1 MTKLHFISLGCPK
14 NLVDSEVMLGHL
26 IDAGFV
32 LTDDPKKAETIV
44 VNTCAFIE
52 DAKKEAVDT
61 ILEMGRHKKSGHC
74 RLLVVAGCLP
84 QRYKKEVSEL
94 FPEVDIFIGAGEFP
108 KIAELISA
116 WERGRGVYVSR
127 PSYLY
132 DHLAPRF
139 HISPRHVAYLKIAE
153 GCFHPCSFCVIPK
166 IRGAYRSRR
175 IDSIVKE
182 ARGLIENG
190 ARELNLIA
198 QDTTAFGCDTGE
210 SLMVL
215 LERLALLKGPKW
227 VRLLYAYPEE
237 FPPGVIDIMRE
248 FSDICRYIDV
258 PIQHISDRILKS
270 MKRKSG
276 SRGIYKFLEKIRRDL
291 SGVSIR
297 TSLIVGYP
305 GETDKDFD
313 ELLDFVCEARFE
325 NLGVFVYSPEEGT
338 EAFRLKKSVPR
349 DTAEAR
355 RDEIMDVQRE
365 ISLGC
370 NQKFLGHTL
379 KILVEGSSSES
390 NILLQGRHEGQA
402 PEIDGV
408 VLIRE
413 GLAASGDFANVKITE
428 AREYDLV
435 GKIGG

>member
-26 IDAGFV
+26 IGAGFV
-32 LTDDPKKAETIV
+32 LTNDPADAETIV
-44 VNTCAFIE
+44 VNTCAFVE

-74 RLLVVAGCLP
+74 RLLIVAGCLP
-84 QRYKKEVSEL
+84 QRYKKDVSDL

-116 WERGRGVYVSR
+116 WERGRGVFVSK

-132 DHLAPRF
+132 DHLVPRF
-139 HISPRHVAYLKIAE
+139 HISPRHVAYIKIAE

-166 IRGAYRSRR
+166 IRGAYRSRM

-182 ARGLIENG
+182 AREQIENG

-198 QDTTAFGCDTGE
+198 QDTTAFGRDTGE
-210 SLMVL
+210 SLAVL
-215 LERLALLKGPKW
+215 LERLSLLKGPKW
-227 VRLLYAYPEE
+227 VRIMYAYPQE
-237 FPPGVIDIMRE
+237 FPPGVIDMMRE

-270 MKRKSG
+270 MKRRGG
-276 SRGIYKFLEKIRRDL
+276 SREIRMFLEKIRRDL
-291 SGVSIR
+291 PGISLR

-305 GETDKDFD
+305 GETDADFD

-338 EAFRLKKSVPR
+338 TAFRLKKGVPR
-349 DTAEAR
+349 DVAEAR
-355 RDEIMDVQRE
+355 RDEIMGVQRE
-365 ISLGC
+365 LSLGN
-370 NQKFLGHTL
+370 NQRFLNRML
-379 KILVEGSSSES
+379 KVLVEGSSSES
-390 NILLQGRHEGQA
+390 NMLLQGRHEGQA

-408 VLIRE
+408 VLIKE
-413 GLAASGDFANVKITE
+413 GLAASGDFVNVRILE

-435 GKIGG
+435 GKLT